1 VLFYYVSLLSEF
13 RVVMSVVISAW
24 KRCSVCLF
32 LQLFVGGI
40 MSCLHLFGHDGFQHI
55 YCVEFVLFFWV
66 LFFFFFW
73 SCVPY
78 IASFSGLSIFA
89 PSDVYLNSEGQQF
102 HQYQQ
107 SDQSPLILTH

>member
-40 MSCLHLFGHDGFQHI
+40 MSCLHLFGHDGFQNI
-55 YCVEFVLFFWV
+55 YCVEFVLFFVV
-66 LFFFFFW
+66 LFCLFFDLVCPILPVSLDCQFL
-73 SCVPY
+73 
-78 IASFSGLSIFA
+78 IA
-89 PSDVYLNSEGQQF
+89 PSDFYLNSEGQQF
-102 HQYQQ
+102 YQYQQ
-107 SDQSPLILTH
+107 SDQSP